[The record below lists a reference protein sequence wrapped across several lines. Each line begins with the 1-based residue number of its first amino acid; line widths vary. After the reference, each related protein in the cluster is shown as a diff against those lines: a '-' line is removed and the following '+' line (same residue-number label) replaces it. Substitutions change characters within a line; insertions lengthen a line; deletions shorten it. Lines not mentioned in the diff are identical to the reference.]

1 MVFEEED
8 KMQIKY
14 SVIIPVYNAEKT
26 LKRCLDSLLG
36 QKRQDI
42 EIILINDGS
51 SDRSGEIIDEYR
63 RKYGSIVS
71 LEQENSGVS
80 AARNRGLNAATG
92 TYILCVD
99 SDDYVSEDYFNV
111 IDEAGEKEDSD
122 LIVFANEKDGRK
134 AEDFSKLYSS
144 IMDCSRNLDK
154 IKVLIASRIIFEP
167 SFKRFKRTLIETKN
181 LRFIEHM
188 QIGEDFNFC
197 LAYIIDCK
205 TISAIDRVIY
215 YFDISGNDSLSRKY
229 RPNIGDELLW
239 QFKEIFATID
249 TSGLT
254 MYERNE
260 LKKIAGYFTQRSV
273 FTCITETFKTGK
285 IKYWKNR
292 SYYREVCRKFGD
304 TCFQYT
310 GYYSIIHLV
319 LSFLIKH
326 RLVMLL
332 YGLARIAK
340 GRQFSRYTEDGDT

>member
-1 MVFEEED
+1 
-8 KMQIKY
+8 MQIKY

-36 QKRQDI
+36 QKRQDV

-92 TYILCVD
+92 IYILFVD

-154 IKVLIASRIIFEP
+154 IKVLIASRVIFEP

-197 LAYIIDCK
+197 LAYIIACK

-215 YFDISGNDSLSRKY
+215 YFDI
-229 RPNIGDELLW
+229 
-239 QFKEIFATID
+239 F
-249 TSGLT
+249 
-254 MYERNE
+254 
-260 LKKIAGYFTQRSV
+260 
-273 FTCITETFKTGK
+273 
-285 IKYWKNR
+285 
-292 SYYREVCRKFGD
+292 
-304 TCFQYT
+304 
-310 GYYSIIHLV
+310 
-319 LSFLIKH
+319 SFP
-326 RLVMLL
+326 
-332 YGLARIAK
+332 
-340 GRQFSRYTEDGDT
+340 